1 MKIGFYDDFR
11 PCILRESGMV
21 DISREVRALQGGSPQ
36 LLLENII
43 ANFQLLRPR
52 LERLQARGKVI
63 PLGQVRLRPP
73 VPRPGKVLC
82 GQGNFMEGVPVS
94 PVRPLSTFFKS
105 PDAAIG
111 PGDTIV
117 FPSFRPVIFH
127 HEAELSVVIGR
138 AMHNVP
144 EAQALDYVFGY
155 TTSVDVSAR
164 APVEGEAPLPGNYG
178 KSFDTFL
185 PIGPAITTADEVRDP
200 NSLHVRYWVNG
211 QLRQDYN
218 TSDMEHSVA
227 YTLAALS
234 AVMTLKPGD
243 LIMAGTNHQGL
254 GPLQDG
260 DVGEIEIEKVGR
272 SSNPV
277 VDSLKRTW
285 PQAVDP
291 SVGRGLRERRAS
303 MNGTPSAGTWPLT
316 KPVGVPT
323 PAATDPRGRR

>member
-11 PCILRESGMV
+11 PCIMTENGV
-21 DISREVRALQGGSPQ
+21 IDISQEVQGLQAGSPQ
-36 LLLENII
+36 LTLENII
-43 ANFQLLRPR
+43 TNFQFLSSSLGQMEREGRP
-52 LERLQARGKVI
+52 I
-63 PLGQVRLRPP
+63 PLNQVRLRPP

-82 GQGNFMEGVPVS
+82 GRGNFMEGVRLE
-94 PVRPLSTFFKS
+94 PVRPLQTFFKS
-105 PDAAIG
+105 PDAVIG

-117 FPSFRPVIFH
+117 LPTFRPVIFH
-127 HEAELSVVIGR
+127 HEAELAAVIGK
-138 AMHNVP
+138 AAHNVP

-164 APVEGEAPLPGNYG
+164 APVEGEPPLAGEYG

-185 PIGPAITTADEVRDP
+185 PLGPAITTADEIRNP
-200 NSLHVRYWVNG
+200 NNLQVKYRVNG

-227 YTLAALS
+227 YVIAALS

-243 LIMAGTNHQGL
+243 LILCGTNHQGL

-285 PQAVDP
+285 PKAVDP
-291 SVGRGLRERRAS
+291 TMGARVRERRVS
-303 MNGTPSAGTWPLT
+303 LNGTPSTGTWPLT
-316 KPVGVPT
+316 QSSEPVQ
-323 PAATDPRGRR
+323 AK